1 MTEDDVA
8 IVALAVDFQAA
19 FSEARQRFVND
30 ATMPLDFN
38 EHLVRV
44 GAEHAAR
51 AAIPSIRDRVLEEAA
66 RCVEGYP
73 SPLDDLNM
81 AVAVRGIANA
91 VRNLKEQG

>member
-1 MTEDDVA
+1 MTDQE
-8 IVALAVDFQAA
+8 IVAV
-19 FSEARQRFVND
+19 ARVILDKVCVSD
-30 ATMPLDFN
+30 A
-38 EHLVRV
+38 
-44 GAEHAAR
+44 HAIDIAR
-51 AAIPSIRDRVLEEAA
+51 AAIPSIRERVLEEAA